1 MLIIIGSTVGG
12 RGIAVFSQDADG
24 SLESVGDPVEIPSP
38 TFLTE
43 HPRLPVVYAVNTLA
57 EGAVTALS
65 VDGDGLLTQLSNSPS
80 GGVLPSHAA
89 VTADCRFLIC
99 CHYGGAGVVSVLPI
113 ADDGSLQ
120 APRHI
125 EVPAGDRRAISH
137 HASTCA
143 GEAVVTFLGLG
154 EIRGYRIG
162 PEGSL
167 ALAWTAHADDPKAGP
182 RHLVRHPAGPWF
194 VSDEIGSTVSVY
206 LPDQA
211 GGVRWSGSV
220 QASRAESVPG
230 DPNRP
235 SEIALSPDG
244 RFLYVANRS
253 ADTIAAF
260 AVDGPRLSYL
270 AETPAGGVR
279 PRHFA
284 LVGSRLY
291 VANERSAQ
299 ISMLMTDPRTG
310 IPRDPRI
317 VAEVERPT
325 CVLSLEPSRRS
336 LDSLN
341 TR

>member
-1 MLIIIGSTVGG
+1 MESTGAPVG
-12 RGIAVFSQDADG
+12 
-24 SLESVGDPVEIPSP
+24 IPSP
-38 TFLTE
+38 TFLTS

-65 VDGDGLLTQLSNSPS
+65 VDGDGILTQFSNSRS
-80 GGVLPSHAA
+80 GGVQPSHAA
-89 VTADCRFLIC
+89 VTDDGRFLIC
-99 CHYGGAGVVSVLPI
+99 SHYGGSGVVSVLPVT
-113 ADDGSLQ
+113 DDGSLR
-120 APRHI
+120 APHHV

-137 HASTCA
+137 HVSTCDD
-143 GEAVVTFLGLG
+143 EAVITFLGLG
-154 EIRGYRIG
+154 EIRGYRID
-162 PEGSL
+162 PEGAL

-194 VSDEIGSTVSVY
+194 VSDELSSTVSVY

-220 QASRAESVPG
+220 PASLAEPVPG

-260 AVDGPRLSYL
+260 TVDGPRLRHL
-270 AETPAGGVR
+270 GETPAGGVR

-291 VANERSAQ
+291 VANERSAC
-299 ISMLMTDPRTG
+299 ITTLMIEAGTGKPGDPRS
-310 IPRDPRI
+310 

-325 CVLSLEPSRRS
+325 CVLSLEPDRRS